1 MKKNRKL
8 WILLAA
14 LVAVVLVAA
23 LCLLLP
29 RLQVEPGVPKSG
41 AIVRQEAAEDGRQ
54 LFVLERDMEHMSL
67 QEIMNESDLVVMGFL
82 LEQSPGFQVKSTDGE
97 VSTFTNY
104 FFQVTDTYRGEAPGD
119 VITLREEG
127 GTVDQVKT
135 VVADSYDFAEQ
146 QAYLL
151 FLQRPRA
158 GDTFATQG
166 DYYTLTGGWQGVY
179 PAGDTPVLRSVP
191 MPLRNGHDEAVL
203 STDELLA
210 ELEGMEAPQPAPG
223 PEKYAKLLGEE
234 PVFSGEPP
242 LLDDPEQLNSL
253 IHFRSYMGVDLAHLE
268 KYSNLIVVAD
278 YLGRA
283 GPQEGSAYTYRTFQ
297 VLDVLR
303 GEAPEEGTVTLR
315 DEGGYTSQEVTCVE
329 PSHAFV
335 KNDTYLLFLNQ
346 TAFQQTEDS
355 RPGEYYL
362 TSDIQGI
369 YPLGDVLYTPELN
382 IEVKNVPGGLGPT
395 FTLGAL
401 RQGLERINQ
410 EYPADVDYVRQ
421 QSLEN
426 MEENVRTGMMTQEE
440 LDEYLEQSKQYATY
454 VTDPPAGYSGSEE

>member
-8 WILLAA
+8 WIVSAA

-54 LFVLERDMEHMSL
+54 LFVLERETEHISL
-67 QEIMNESDLVVMGFL
+67 QEIMDESDLVVMGFL
-82 LEQSPGFQVKSTDGE
+82 LEQSPGFQVRSTDGE

-127 GTVDQVKT
+127 GTVGQVKT
-135 VVADSYDFAEQ
+135 VVADDYDFAEQ

-179 PAGDTPVLRSVP
+179 PAGDTLVLRSVP

-210 ELEGMEAPQPAPG
+210 ELEGMEAPQPAHG

-234 PVFSGEPP
+234 PQFSGEPP

-303 GEAPEEGTVTLR
+303 ELSEVATLAVVSNGRRAPSPCGTRGATPARRSPVWSPPT
-315 DEGGYTSQEVTCVE
+315 
-329 PSHAFV
+329 
-335 KNDTYLLFLNQ
+335 
-346 TAFQQTEDS
+346 
-355 RPGEYYL
+355 
-362 TSDIQGI
+362 
-369 YPLGDVLYTPELN
+369 PL
-382 IEVKNVPGGLGPT
+382 
-395 FTLGAL
+395 
-401 RQGLERINQ
+401 
-410 EYPADVDYVRQ
+410 
-421 QSLEN
+421 
-426 MEENVRTGMMTQEE
+426 
-440 LDEYLEQSKQYATY
+440 
-454 VTDPPAGYSGSEE
+454 

>member
-8 WILLAA
+8 WIVSAA

-67 QEIMNESDLVVMGFL
+67 QDIMDESDLVVMGFL

-127 GTVDQVKT
+127 GTVEQVKT

-191 MPLRNGHDEAVL
+191 MPLRNGHDEATL

-223 PEKYAKLLGEE
+223 PEKYAKLLG
-234 PVFSGEPP
+234 
-242 LLDDPEQLNSL
+242 
-253 IHFRSYMGVDLAHLE
+253 A
-268 KYSNLIVVAD
+268 
-278 YLGRA
+278 
-283 GPQEGSAYTYRTFQ
+283 
-297 VLDVLR
+297 
-303 GEAPEEGTVTLR
+303 APR
-315 DEGGYTSQEVTCVE
+315 
-329 PSHAFV
+329 
-335 KNDTYLLFLNQ
+335 
-346 TAFQQTEDS
+346 
-355 RPGEYYL
+355 
-362 TSDIQGI
+362 
-369 YPLGDVLYTPELN
+369 
-382 IEVKNVPGGLGPT
+382 
-395 FTLGAL
+395 
-401 RQGLERINQ
+401 
-410 EYPADVDYVRQ
+410 
-421 QSLEN
+421 
-426 MEENVRTGMMTQEE
+426 
-440 LDEYLEQSKQYATY
+440 
-454 VTDPPAGYSGSEE
+454 

>member
-8 WILLAA
+8 WIVSAA

-29 RLQVEPGVPKSG
+29 RLQVEPGVPRSG

-67 QEIMNESDLVVMGFL
+67 QDIMDESDLVVMGFL

-223 PEKYAKLLGEE
+223 PEKYAKLRGEE

-283 GPQEGSAYTYRTFQ
+283 GSQEGSAYTYRTFQ

-346 TAFQQTEDS
+346 TVFQQTEDS

-382 IEVKNVPGGLGPT
+382 IEVKNVPGGQGPT
-395 FTLGAL
+395 FLLGAL

-410 EYPADVDYVRQ
+410 EYPADVDYYA
-421 QSLEN
+421 
-426 MEENVRTGMMTQEE
+426 EEAVADLQADLDSGAITQEAYE
-440 LDEYLEQSKQYATY
+440 SQLEQWGLEPDAT
-454 VTDPPAGYSGSEE
+454 GSGEE

>member
-29 RLQVEPGVPKSG
+29 RLQMEPGVPRSG

-54 LFVLERDMEHMSL
+54 LFVLERDMEPMSL
-67 QEIMNESDLVVMGFL
+67 QEIMDESDLVVMGFL

-127 GTVDQVKT
+127 GTVGQVKT

-329 PSHAFV
+329 PSHFV

-382 IEVKNVPGGLGPT
+382 IEVANVPMGLGPT

-410 EYPADVDYVRQ
+410 EYPAEVDYYA
-421 QSLEN
+421 
-426 MEENVRTGMMTQEE
+426 EEAVADLQADLDSGAITQEAYE
-440 LDEYLEQSKQYATY
+440 SQLEQWGLEPDATGG
-454 VTDPPAGYSGSEE
+454 VEE